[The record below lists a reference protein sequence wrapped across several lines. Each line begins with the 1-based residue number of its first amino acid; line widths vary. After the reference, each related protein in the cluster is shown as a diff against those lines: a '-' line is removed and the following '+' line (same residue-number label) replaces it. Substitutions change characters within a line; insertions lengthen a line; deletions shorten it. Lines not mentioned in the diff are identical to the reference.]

1 MPALRGSEVARTRSR
16 IAVATRCG
24 TLEDVTAA
32 RRDHATA
39 TLADHIQRV
48 VAEAPDLSPQQLD
61 RLAALLRPAAGGASR

>member
-24 TLEDVTAA
+24 TPEDVTTA
-32 RRDHATA
+32 RRDHAAA

-48 VAEAPDLSPQQLD
+48 VATAPPLTPEQTD
-61 RLAALLRPAAGGASR
+61 RLSGLLRGAL